1 MFLYLRRHAT
11 NDERQMVQ
19 RIAKAITSL
28 RIEDWS
34 SKTIT
39 LFLRLLNDF
48 KDTVEGYNKKITENN
63 QAAANNYKISFVSA
77 TGDEVVKSFEKIDY
91 SRKAV
96 LLKNEIETAIDEMAQ
111 AISEQEKRQV
121 LIEILEK
128 LC

>member
-1 MFLYLRRHAT
+1 MYK
-11 NDERQMVQ
+11 RQ
-19 RIAKAITSL
+19 
-28 RIEDWS
+28 IEDWS

-96 LLKNEIETAIDEMAQ
+96 LLKNEIETAIDEMGQ